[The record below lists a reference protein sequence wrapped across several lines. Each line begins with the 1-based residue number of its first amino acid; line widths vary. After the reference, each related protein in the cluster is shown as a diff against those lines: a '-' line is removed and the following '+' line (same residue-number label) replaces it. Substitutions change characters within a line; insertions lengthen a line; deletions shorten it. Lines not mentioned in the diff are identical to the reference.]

1 MLAAQNTTKTFAFGR
16 QNAIGR
22 TSNYFGTSKVLKNAS
37 RVTRS
42 ASQRKS
48 TVSVSAAVE
57 APAPTVAPPGVTEQA
72 EKLLDIVFVATEV
85 SPWSKTGGLGDVTG
99 SLPVELAKRGHNV
112 FSIAPRYDQYFDA
125 WDTSVVVNVDGEDV
139 RFFHSIKD
147 GVHRVWVDHPWFL
160 AKIKGVTG
168 SKLYGKESG
177 ADYVD
182 NQKRFALFCK
192 AALESFTALPF
203 MPGEDSV
210 IVANDWHTAL
220 IPVYIKDVMQPA
232 GRFMDAKVAYTI
244 HNIAFQGR
252 FWPETFGDLGLPESS
267 RERFSFEDGYP
278 VVIDESNPAS
288 EMYEGAVGQ
297 RFAKT
302 NWLRAG
308 VTACDKLL
316 TVSPTYAKEM
326 ASGPQLGVEL
336 NEVIA
341 AKGIEGV
348 VNGMDVADWNPALDK
363 FLSFKYNEETMDA
376 GKAYAKASLQREAGL
391 PVSPSTPLFG
401 FIGRLEEQK
410 GVDILLAA
418 IDKLGDAGAQVVILG
433 TGKKDLEEDVRSLKT
448 RFPGVAA
455 GVVEFNSQV
464 AHLINAG
471 ADFMVV
477 PSRFEPCGLIQL
489 HAMCYG
495 TVPLVASTGGLVDT
509 VSEGVTGFQMGAMD
523 PDDLLDE
530 DAEAVASS
538 MKRAIEVYGTP
549 AFEQMRKACISQDLS
564 WAGPAKK
571 WEAILTNLK
580 YGVESAPETE
590 AVKASIPTPV
600 QKIESPESFAP
611 TPSPKPADVAAAKAA
626 AKSTST
632 STPPV
637 SPAAKTVASIK
648 PRAPVMPT
656 EEKTA
661 AKKAAVMSV
670 DKSPAPAPPKAKAA
684 PAKKAT
690 SNGAAKPAATNG
702 AAKPTEAS
710 TVTKTPS
717 SPVKPVNTPKK
728 A

>member
-1 MLAAQNTTKTFAFGR
+1 LHFLVRA
-16 QNAIGR
+16 
-22 TSNYFGTSKVLKNAS
+22 
-37 RVTRS
+37 
-42 ASQRKS
+42 
-48 TVSVSAAVE
+48 
-57 APAPTVAPPGVTEQA
+57 
-72 EKLLDIVFVATEV
+72 
-85 SPWSKTGGLGDVTG
+85 GGLGDVAG

-160 AKIKGVTG
+160 SKIWGQTG

-220 IPVYIKDVMQPA
+220 VPVYIKDVMQPA
-232 GRFMDAKVAYTI
+232 GRFTDAKVAYTI

-267 RERFSFEDGYP
+267 RERFAFEDGYP
-278 VVIDESNPAS
+278 MVFDENTPAS
-288 EMYEGAVGQ
+288 ELYDGALGQ
-297 RFAKT
+297 RFAKQ

-336 NEVIA
+336 DGVIA
-341 AKGIEGV
+341 AKGVEGI

-363 FLSFKYNEETMDA
+363 FLSFKYNAENMDA
-376 GKAYAKASLQREAGL
+376 GKAFAKASLQREAGL
-391 PVSPSTPLFG
+391 PVSPDTPVFG

-418 IDKLGDAGAQVVILG
+418 LDKIGDKAQVVILG
-433 TGKKDLEEDVRSLKT
+433 TGKKDMEDKVRSLKE
-448 RFPGVAA
+448 RFPGVAS

-471 ADFMVV
+471 ADFMMV

-489 HAMCYG
+489 HAMAYG
-495 TVPLVASTGGLVDT
+495 TIPLVASTGGLVDT
-509 VSEGVTGFQMGAMD
+509 VSEGITGFQMGAMD
-523 PDDLLDE
+523 PDSLLPE
-530 DAEAVASS
+530 DADAVASS
-538 MKRAIEVYGTP
+538 MKRAIEIYGTP
-549 AFEQMRKACISQDLS
+549 AFEKMRMACISQDLS

-571 WEAILTNLK
+571 WEAVLTALK
-580 YGVESAPETE
+580 YGPEVAPATE
-590 AVKASIPTPV
+590 EVKASIPTPV
-600 QKIESPESFAP
+600 QRIQTPEAFEPA
-611 TPSPKPADVAAAKAA
+611 PSPKPADVAAAKAA
-626 AKSTST
+626 IKANGSAS
-632 STPPV
+632 SMPTP
-637 SPAAKTVASIK
+637 SLAAKTVASIK
-648 PRAPVMPT
+648 PVAPAMPT
-656 EEKTA
+656 VAKTE
-661 AKKAAVMSV
+661 AKKAAV
-670 DKSPAPAPPKAKAA
+670 KSTGKAGAPAPPKAKTAGVA
-684 PAKKAT
+684 GK
-690 SNGAAKPAATNG
+690 KPASAASTAASKPTSKG
-702 AAKPTEAS
+702 SASGKSAPTAKPT
-710 TVTKTPS
+710 PG
-717 SPVKPVNTPKK
+717 TPKK

>member
-1 MLAAQNTTKTFAFGR
+1 MA
-16 QNAIGR
+16 
-22 TSNYFGTSKVLKNAS
+22 
-37 RVTRS
+37 
-42 ASQRKS
+42 
-48 TVSVSAAVE
+48 
-57 APAPTVAPPGVTEQA
+57 
-72 EKLLDIVFVATEV
+72 
-85 SPWSKTGGLGDVTG
+85 G

-160 AKIKGVTG
+160 SKVWGQTG

-203 MPGEDSV
+203 MPGEDAV

-220 IPVYIKDVMQPA
+220 VPVYIKDVMQPE
-232 GRFMDAKVAYTI
+232 GRFTDAKVAYTI

-252 FWPETFGDLGLPESS
+252 FWPETFGDLKLPESS
-267 RERFSFEDGYP
+267 RERFAFEDGYP
-278 VVIDESNPAS
+278 MVFDENTPAS
-288 EMYEGAVGQ
+288 ELYEGAVGQ
-297 RFAKT
+297 KFAKL

-326 ASGPQLGVEL
+326 TSGPQLGVEL
-336 NEVIA
+336 NEIIA

-363 FLSFKYNEETMDA
+363 FLSFKYNAETMDS

-391 PVSPSTPLFG
+391 PVNPDTPVFG

-418 IDKLGDAGAQVVILG
+418 LDKIGDKAQVVILG
-433 TGKKDLEEDVRSLKT
+433 TGKKEMEAEVKLIKEKY
-448 RFPGVAA
+448 PGVAS

-464 AHLINAG
+464 AHLISAG
-471 ADFMVV
+471 ADFMMV

-489 HAMCYG
+489 HAMAYG

-509 VSEGVTGFQMGAMD
+509 VKEGVTGFQMGAMD
-523 PDDLLDE
+523 PDSLLEE
-530 DAEAVASS
+530 DAEAVAAT
-538 MKRAIEVYGTP
+538 MKRAIEVFGTP
-549 AFEQMRKACISQDLS
+549 QFETMRQNCISQDLS
-564 WAGPAKK
+564 WGPPAKK
-571 WEAILTNLK
+571 WEAILTELK
-580 YGVESAPETE
+580 YPSTAPEME
-590 AVKASIPTPV
+590 EQKESVPTPV
-600 QKIESPESFAP
+600 AQIETPEKFAP
-611 TPSPKPADVAAAKAA
+611 IANPKPADVAAAKAV
-626 AKSTST
+626 AKANGSASAMP
-632 STPPV
+632 TP
-637 SPAAKTVASIK
+637 SPAAKAVASIK
-648 PRAPVMPT
+648 PTAPKMATPA
-656 EEKTA
+656 KTSV
-661 AKKAAVMSV
+661 KEAAVASTG
-670 DKSPAPAPPKAKAA
+670 KAGAPSPPKAAA
-684 PAKKAT
+684 TATTAKTTK
-690 SNGAAKPAATNG
+690 KPAA
-702 AAKPTEAS
+702 AASKTEKPETKPETKKPATE
-710 TVTKTPS
+710 
-717 SPVKPVNTPKK
+717 SPKPKS

>member
-1 MLAAQNTTKTFAFGR
+1 MDASTIGGIILYMLE
-16 QNAIGR
+16 I
-22 TSNYFGTSKVLKNAS
+22 VL
-37 RVTRS
+37 
-42 ASQRKS
+42 QMYDGS
-48 TVSVSAAVE
+48 TA
-57 APAPTVAPPGVTEQA
+57 
-72 EKLLDIVFVATEV
+72 
-85 SPWSKTGGLGDVTG
+85 GGLGDVTG

-160 AKIKGVTG
+160 AKVWGQTG
-168 SKLYGKESG
+168 SKLYGKQSG

-192 AALESFTALPF
+192 AALESFSALPF
-203 MPGEDSV
+203 MPGEDSM

-232 GRFMDAKVAYTI
+232 GRFTDAKVAYTI

-252 FWPETFGDLGLPESS
+252 FWPESFGDLSLPESS
-267 RERFSFEDGYP
+267 RERFAFEDGYP
-278 VVIDESNPAS
+278 MIFDEMTPAS
-288 EMYEGAVGQ
+288 ELYEGAVGTK
-297 RFAKT
+297 FAKT

-326 ASGPQLGVEL
+326 SSGPQLGVEL
-336 NEVIA
+336 DQVIA

-376 GKAYAKASLQREAGL
+376 GKAFAKAQLQREAGL
-391 PVSPSTPLFG
+391 PVSPSTPVFG

-418 IDKLGDAGAQVVILG
+418 IEKMGDGAQVVILG
-433 TGKKDLEEDVRSLKT
+433 TGKKDLEEEVRSLKT

-489 HAMCYG
+489 HAMAYG
-495 TVPLVASTGGLVDT
+495 TIPLVASTGGLVDT

-523 PDDLLDE
+523 PDSLLDE
-530 DAEAVASS
+530 DADAVASA

-571 WEAILTNLK
+571 WEAILTALK
-580 YGVESAPETE
+580 YGPVVAPETE
-590 AVKASIPTPV
+590 EVKASVPTPV
-600 QKIESPESFAP
+600 QRIETPEAFAP
-611 TPSPKPADVAAAKAA
+611 APSPKPADVAAAKTAIKA
-626 AKSTST
+626 NGTSA
-632 STPPV
+632 SLPPV
-637 SPAAKTVASIK
+637 SPAAKAVASIK
-648 PRAPVMPT
+648 PTAPVMPT
-656 EEKTA
+656 ESKTE
-661 AKKAAVMSV
+661 AKKAAIKSV
-670 DKSPAPAPPKAKAA
+670 NKAPAPAPPKPAAAAAKTAK
-684 PAKKAT
+684 PASASAAT
-690 SNGAAKPAATNG
+690 SNGAKPSSTTPT
-702 AAKPTEAS
+702 KTTTEA
-710 TVTKTPS
+710 KS
-717 SPVKPVNTPKK
+717 SDAPKK